1 MNLKNF
7 IIGGIVGGIVD
18 FLLGGVFYGM
28 LFKDLYPQTESTNF
42 TFIALGCITS
52 GFFISYIFTKWA
64 GITNPVTGLIAGA
77 TIGFFTSLSMNFFMY
92 SGMSLNIQNMVTDI
106 VISTIIGA
114 AMGAAVALVNGK
126 LK

>member
-7 IIGGIVGGIVD
+7 LIAGIVAGIVD
-18 FLLGGVFYGM
+18 FLLGWLFYGM
-28 LFKDLYPQTESTNF
+28 LFKDLYPQSEETKLPF
-42 TFIALGCITS
+42 IFFGCMTF

-77 TIGFFTSLSMNFFMY
+77 TIGIFSSLSMNFFMY
-92 SGMSLNIQNMVTDI
+92 SGMALNVQNMVTDI

-114 AMGAAVALVNGK
+114 AMGATVAIVNGK